1 VVRETRVVARGVWQA
16 VLIVAVAVLLVNAGL
31 ALGASSPGGRAY
43 ELVSPPQKNGI
54 DIAGMP
60 SYTRVAV
67 NGNAVSYIA
76 LGGFGDA
83 IGSGLATNYMSV
95 RDGRAG
101 TSGWSTH
108 AITPSQQP
116 NSFVTELSGLAPF
129 YVGDFSPD
137 LNSGVFRAI
146 SPLTDAPNVAQT
158 HNLYVRHDLLSAGPG
173 SYQLASGSV
182 SPLGPLP
189 FAHATYRPSLVG
201 GSADFSHVVFESA
214 LRLTADAP
222 ACTAPGDAVYGCG
235 PLLYDS
241 VNGTVRLVGILPDG
255 TPAPVSVAGQSASLT
270 AYTPHAVSQD
280 GSRIVFTDAFSPTTP
295 AQGDLFM
302 RIDGSSTVQL
312 NASERSSPDPAG
324 PQPAKYWD
332 ATPDDAA
339 VYFTSGEQLTDDDTN
354 HTVDLYRYELAA
366 PAGHR
371 LTRLSVDS
379 DLSDGDGASV
389 SQVIGASTDGHYVY
403 FIAEGQL
410 VPGAPAGVATRIYVW
425 HDGSV
430 HQVGILSSGFGND
443 SDLDGQPGYSLQLKL
458 SRVSPD
464 GRFMVFVSHSGVGLT
479 GYDHGTCAVPS
490 GGGTNSGSGPCAEF
504 YEYDAAGDGGAGV
517 LSCVSCVRD
526 GTAASFG
533 ATTNDRVNASAT
545 PDTFHLNRFLA
556 DDGRVFFDTGERL
569 VGGDVNGSVVD
580 VYEYD
585 PVSRSVQLVSSGHS
599 PDGSYFVDA
608 SPDGRDVFF
617 LTRERLVGWDVD
629 QNDDLYDARLGGG
642 FPEPAGVPGPCV
654 GNACQGPA
662 SSAPADRVPGSV
674 AFHAGQ
680 DPLTVGVF
688 RVVSLTASQVRVWA
702 AGGVLA
708 LGVRISRSGRLSARV
723 LARIG
728 HRRRVVASAARGVR
742 SGGVAHL
749 RLSLSRIALRALAH
763 SGRLRVGLSVS
774 YSEADGGPEQI
785 SLLLKHGGR

>member
-60 SYTRVAV
+60 SNTRVAV

-76 LGGFGDA
+76 IGAFGDA
-83 IGSGLATNYMSV
+83 IGSGQATNYLSV

-101 TSGWSTH
+101 TNGWSTH
-108 AITPSQQP
+108 AITPTQQP
-116 NSFVTELSGLAPF
+116 NSYLAELNGVAPS

-137 LNSGVFRAI
+137 LNSGVFRAV

-158 HNLYVRHDLLSAGPG
+158 RNLYVRHDLLSAGPG

-189 FAHATYRPSLVG
+189 LAHATYRPFLVG
-201 GSADFSHVVFESA
+201 ASSDFSHVVFESV

-222 ACTAPGDAVYGCG
+222 ACTAPGDAVYGCT
-235 PLLYDS
+235 PLLYES

-255 TPAPVSVAGQSASLT
+255 SAAAVSVAGQNASVRF
-270 AYTPHAVSQD
+270 YTPHAVSGD
-280 GSRIVFTDAFSPTTP
+280 GSRIVFTDAFSPSNA

-312 NASERSSPDPAG
+312 NASERSSPDPGG
-324 PQPAKYWD
+324 PQPATFWD

-339 VYFTSGEQLTDDDTN
+339 VYFTSGAQLTDDDTN

-379 DLSDGDGASV
+379 DPSDGDGASV

-403 FIAEGQL
+403 FIAEGKL
-410 VPGAPAGVATRIYVW
+410 VPGAPGGVATRIYVW

-430 HQVGILSSGFGND
+430 HQVGILSGGGD
-443 SDLDGQPGYSLQLKL
+443 SLLDGIPTYSLQQKL

-479 GYDHGTCAVPS
+479 GYDHGSCFVIS
-490 GGGTNSGSGPCAEF
+490 GTQPCAEF

-517 LSCVSCVRD
+517 VSCVSCAPGGV
-526 GTAASFG
+526 AASSD
-533 ATTNDRVNASAT
+533 ASVNDQVNSST
-545 PDTFHLNRFLA
+545 VGNSFHLNRFLA

-569 VGGDVNGSVVD
+569 VGGDVNGSVLD

-585 PVSRSVQLVSSGHS
+585 PGSRSVQLVSSGHS
-599 PDGSYFVDA
+599 PDNSYFVDA

-662 SSAPADRVPGSV
+662 SGAPAERVPGSV
-674 AFHAGQ
+674 AFHAGS

-688 RVVSLTASQVRVWA
+688 RVVSLSAAQVRVWA
-702 AGGVLA
+702 AGGVVA
-708 LGVRISRSGRLSARV
+708 LGVRISRSGRVSARV
-723 LARIG
+723 VARIG
-728 HRRRVVASAARGVR
+728 HRRRVVAFAARGVR

-749 RLSLSRIALRALAH
+749 RLGLSRSALRALAQ

-774 YSEADGGPEQI
+774 YSEADGGPEQV
-785 SLLLKHGGR
+785 SLLLKGRGR